1 MVCAAAFAQHT
12 MTFHDLAFL
21 GRGKRSTSTFSPTN
35 IVNHPAKA
43 WYISTNYA
51 ASTWTDITTNSYNLT
66 AHPSLTVPTKQ
77 DDVINGY
84 PAVVFTNNW
93 LVNSNLTTDATNSI
107 YIVAAPYASTWGAFE
122 FLFGTTNNTGLDFEA
137 FVIDPSGDVFYS
149 MYAGGGFAQSTISPT
164 NGLWNVYTLEFNG
177 VDATMYVNNVAV
189 LNNEL
194 PQECML
200 TGFALGANSDFTS
213 PFRGKIAEVI
223 VYDSI
228 VDASSRT
235 NINNYLITKY
245 LLPQTVIDNA
255 ILDEGGNEILDE
267 SGNAILKEGI

>member
-1 MVCAAAFAQHT
+1 MCANAQHT

-21 GRGKRSTSTFSPTN
+21 GKAKRSTGTLPFSPTN

-51 ASTWTDITTNSYNLT
+51 SSTWTDISTNGYNLT

-84 PAVVFTNNW
+84 PAVVFTNNF

-107 YIVAAPYASTWGAFE
+107 YIVAAPYASEWSTFE

-137 FVIDPSGDVFYS
+137 FVIDPSTGTYYS
-149 MYAGGGFAQSTISPT
+149 MYAGGDFAQSPITPT
-164 NGLWNVYTLEFNG
+164 NRLWNVYTLEFNG
-177 VDATMYVNNVAV
+177 IDATMYVNNVPV

-194 PQECML
+194 GQEGML
-200 TGFALGANSDFTS
+200 TGFALGADTDFTS

-228 VDASSRT
+228 VDATSRT

-245 LLPQTVIDNA
+245 LLPQTVYDNVVLDEGGNQ
-255 ILDEGGNEILDE
+255 ILDEGGN
-267 SGNAILKEGI
+267 AILGE